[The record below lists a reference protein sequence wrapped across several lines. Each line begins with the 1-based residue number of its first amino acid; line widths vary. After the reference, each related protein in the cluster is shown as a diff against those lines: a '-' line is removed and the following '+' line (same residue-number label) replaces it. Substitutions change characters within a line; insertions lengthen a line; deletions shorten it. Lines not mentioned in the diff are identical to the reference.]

1 MASISRRFRAEF
13 SAFGRVWGHPG
24 APAWTYVGV
33 KWHRKV
39 KRPPEFPAKLQ
50 GGCTEGTT
58 IIKPEEYTV
67 IWTHCGGELVTRA
80 LKPAIRYPKV
90 EAGVARRCR

>member
-1 MASISRRFRAEF
+1 M
-13 SAFGRVWGHPG
+13 
-24 APAWTYVGV
+24 

-58 IIKPEEYTV
+58 IIKPEECTV